1 MRRIAKIIGTVLLVV
16 AFVLLL
22 GTAGSSDLNA
32 ISFEQTLMQCGIGIV
47 VGTVGYVMTCVVDVK
62 GEN

>member
-1 MRRIAKIIGTVLLVV
+1 MRRIAQIIGAVLLVV

-47 VGTVGYVMTCVVDVK
+47 VGAVGYVMMCVADVK
-62 GEN
+62 GEI